1 MPNIVHRVGILNTT
15 SQKVYDAVATKD
27 GIESW
32 WTLQVYGAFQEGDVL
47 QFKFGAGGPDFEVI
61 ELIPNKKVVWK
72 CISGP
77 SEWMD
82 TFIEFNI
89 SEQDNEIVLLFK
101 HSEWKEEV
109 EFMNHCSTQWA
120 YFIMGLKDKLAGI
133 RDAKPYGSKQ
143 FEPISNWS
151 K

>member
-1 MPNIVHRVGILNTT
+1 MPNIVHRLGITNTT
-15 SQKVYDAVATKD
+15 SQKVYHAVATKD
-27 GIESW
+27 GIKSW
-32 WTLQVYGAFQEGDVL
+32 WTIQVNGTFKEGDVL
-47 QFKFGAGGPDFEVI
+47 QFKFGSGGPEFEVI
-61 ELIPNKKVVWK
+61 ELIPNKKSVWK

-89 SEQDNEIVLLFK
+89 FEQDEEIILLFK
-101 HSEWKEEV
+101 HSGWKKEV

-120 YFIMGLKDKLAGI
+120 YFLMGLKDKLAGI